1 MQKYKTGIKDKNIVF
16 YKCQEAEESE
26 IAILKKGIVNH
37 IIDLGDGIIII
48 KNVPANTC
56 NQCGEYY
63 VDTETAIKLENIV
76 EELRKNKAEVLII
89 NYNEMVA

>member
-1 MQKYKTGIKDKNIVF
+1 MNCALCKG
-16 YKCQEAEESE
+16 S
-26 IAILKKGIVNH
+26 LKKGMVNH

-48 KNVPANTC
+48 KNVPANVC

-63 VDTETAIKLENIV
+63 VDTETAIKLEEIIQ
-76 EELRKNKAEVLII
+76 ELRKNKAEVLII

>member
-1 MQKYKTGIKDKNIVF
+1 MNCALCKGK
-16 YKCQEAEESE
+16 
-26 IAILKKGIVNH
+26 LKKGIVNH

-63 VDTETAIKLENIV
+63 VDTEMIA
-76 EELRKNKAEVLII
+76 
-89 NYNEMVA
+89 

>member
-1 MQKYKTGIKDKNIVF
+1 MNCVLCKG
-16 YKCQEAEESE
+16 S
-26 IAILKKGIVNH
+26 LKKGMVNH

-48 KNVPANTC
+48 KNVPANIC

-63 VDTETAIKLENIV
+63 VDTETAIKLEDIV

>member
-1 MQKYKTGIKDKNIVF
+1 MNCALCKGK
-16 YKCQEAEESE
+16 
-26 IAILKKGIVNH
+26 LKKGVVNH